1 MAAIITRTGKGAA
14 ITQSEND
21 SNLDSLCGINEP
33 QTGTAYTVSAADQNS
48 TIEFSNVAPVTAT
61 LTLISTIIAA
71 NDTSDFQVSLK
82 NVGVGVVTVTPT
94 TDTFDDGSAIKTL
107 SQYEWVTIQTD
118 STQSLWNIITSSNA
132 SKVDGLDASQFLRS
146 DADDTTTGN
155 VTISKATPLIT
166 INATSGNGV
175 IQHLDDAAT
184 LRFFQRLNTSTDNY
198 EFTKF
203 DTDGS
208 TAVAQLFLTNAGK
221 VNIATGLLQL
231 ASVDVTA
238 SAVEL
243 SYNNIATLGTVQ
255 ANKTVTA
262 NASKNIVDVNDL
274 TVDGVISTNT
284 IIATTSITT
293 TTTNTDTA
301 TATTVN
307 GDLDLVRNGTGDITV
322 DSVPVY
328 GFTLLNVPVQLSSS
342 TTEGSFYTVD
352 ATSAAGADAKKLIVN
367 VVIEGSGVIAFGG
380 HSFWAVPFGQAEN
393 ATDPNLKVWAIMNP
407 YDGVA
412 VDVQTRTSN
421 EFTIN
426 CDSSQRIRVRCD
438 ETLGNTI
445 NKCIVYLVGY
455 YS

>member
-33 QTGTAYTVSAADQNS
+33 QTGTTYTVNAADQNS
-48 TIEFSNVAPVTAT
+48 TIEFSNAAPVTAT

-82 NVGVGVVTVTPT
+82 NIGAGDVTVTPT
-94 TDTFDDGSAIKTL
+94 ADTFDDGSATKVL
-107 SQYEWVTIQTD
+107 AQFEWITIQTD
-118 STQSLWNIITSSNA
+118 STQSLWNIIASSDA
-132 SKVDGLDASQFLRS
+132 SKVDGLDASQFFRS
-146 DADDTTTGN
+146 DVDDTTTGN

-166 INATSGNGV
+166 INAISGNGV
-175 IQHLDDAAT
+175 IQHLDSTAT

-208 TAVAQLFLTNAGK
+208 TAVAQLSLANTGK

-238 SAVEL
+238 NATEL
-243 SYNNIATLGTVQ
+243 SYNDITTLGTVQ

-262 NASKNIVDVNDL
+262 NASKNIIGVNDL
-274 TVDGVISTNT
+274 TVEGVINT
-284 IIATTSITT
+284 DTVAATTSITT
-293 TTTNTDTA
+293 VATNTDTV
-301 TATTVN
+301 TATTTDGN
-307 GDLDLVRNGTGDITV
+307 LDLIRNGTGDITV
-322 DSVPVY
+322 DSIPIY
-328 GFTLLNVPVQLSSS
+328 GFTLLDVPVQISSN
-342 TTEGSFYTVD
+342 TTEGSFYTID
-352 ATSAAGADAKKLIVN
+352 ATSAASSDAKKLIVN
-367 VVIEGSGVIAFGG
+367 VIIEASGIFAVGS
-380 HSFWAVPFGQAEN
+380 HSFWAVPFGQPESAS
-393 ATDPNLKVWAIMNP
+393 DPNLKAWAIVNP
-407 YDGVA
+407 WDGA
-412 VDVQTRTSN
+412 ATDVQTRSSN

-426 CDSSQRIRVRCD
+426 CDSAQRIRVRCD
-438 ETLGNTI
+438 ELIGNTI